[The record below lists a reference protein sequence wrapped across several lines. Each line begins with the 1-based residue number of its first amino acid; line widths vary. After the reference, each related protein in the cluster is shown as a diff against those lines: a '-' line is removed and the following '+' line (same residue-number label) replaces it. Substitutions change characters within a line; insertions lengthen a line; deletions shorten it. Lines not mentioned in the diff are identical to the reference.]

1 VITFYLDEDKFD
13 AFRGMLISWLLVN
26 RPTAGMH
33 VFPRDNIIRITGG
46 GCSMATIDDLVQDE
60 IVDPTKM
67 LYAIEDR

>member
-1 VITFYLDEDKFD
+1 MITFYLDRDKFD

-26 RPTAGMH
+26 RPNAGMH

-67 LYAIEDR
+67 LYEIEDR